1 MKNKIIQST
10 ENFSFFEKMFLFSPI
25 VVWFSYFPN
34 FQIGR
39 ESGTNLELS
48 IPLIFCF
55 ALSLAA
61 IFEISKNFQQNFRQL
76 SAKKAFWL
84 SSAFVVWNGLSIF
97 WSENTLRA
105 ILTSGVWGILWLIF
119 IGLLLS
125 RNLVKM
131 LPILTKI
138 FIVSAVINSILAII
152 QVAIGA
158 FTDFGLCRGCLA
170 AGFGFV
176 RPSVFAIEP
185 QFFGSMLLA
194 PILIEFWRIL
204 SGNNDSKHKVALILM
219 LIAIYLTLSRGAIFA
234 LVPAMVLEVF
244 IVNKELGLSLKKGL
258 LKLGVFIFASFL
270 IGILWHGIFTE
281 LNPRISDGFYDS
293 VAKSI
298 NQLSL
303 GKISL
308 PKSKPVEKP
317 VEKRLK
323 IEPQLQLQQKQN
335 GALDKSTASKAIF
348 DGYVEKSTDERT
360 KLNTLAIQTWRMNHR
375 TIFFGVGLGA
385 AGTAIL
391 KATHQ
396 IAWDF
401 EIVQNEFL
409 SILLELGLIGFV
421 IWFCCIGFLVWKSR
435 NFKLSW
441 AILLAF
447 LLQWNFFSGLPNA
460 LHIYLILVV
469 ILALS
474 YLEKFEIKC

>member
-10 ENFSFFEKMFLFSPI
+10 EKFSFFEKMFLFSPI
-25 VVWFSYFPN
+25 AVWFSYFPN

-61 IFEISKNFQQNFRQL
+61 IFEISKNFRQNFRQL

-105 ILTSGVWGILWLIF
+105 ILTSGVWGVLWLIF
-119 IGLLLS
+119 IGLILS
-125 RNLVKM
+125 KNLVEM
-131 LPILTKI
+131 LPILIKI
-138 FIVSAVINSILAII
+138 FIISAVINSVLAII

-170 AGFGFV
+170 TGFGFV

-234 LVPAMVLEVF
+234 LVPAMILEVF
-244 IVNKELGLSLKKGL
+244 IVNKELRLSLKKGF
-258 LKLGVFIFASFL
+258 LKLVIFLFASFSV
-270 IGILWHGIFTE
+270 GMLWHGIFTE
-281 LNPRISDGFYDS
+281 LNPRIADGFYDS
-293 VAKSI
+293 VSKSI

-303 GKISL
+303 GKVSL
-308 PKSKPVEKP
+308 PKNRPVEKP
-317 VEKRLK
+317 VEKQP
-323 IEPQLQLQQKQN
+323 EPGIQDSKELLNKLN
-335 GALDKSTASKAIF
+335 APKASF

-360 KLNTLAIQTWRMNHR
+360 SLNRFAVQTWSSNLH
-375 TIFFGVGLGA
+375 TILFGVGSGGA
-385 AGTAIL
+385 GEAIL
-391 KATHQ
+391 RTTHQ
-396 IAWDF
+396 TGWEF
-401 EIVQNEFL
+401 EIIQNEPL
-409 SILLELGLIGFV
+409 SILLELGIIGFA
-421 IWFCCIGFLVWKSR
+421 IWFSFIIFYTWHTR
-435 NFKLSW
+435 RYKLSW
-441 AILLAF
+441 AISFAF

-460 LHIYLILVV
+460 LHIYLILAV
-469 ILALS
+469 ILALN
-474 YLEKFEIKC
+474 YFDKFEIKL

>member
-10 ENFSFFEKMFLFSPI
+10 EKFSFFEKMFLFSPI
-25 VVWFSYFPN
+25 AVWFSYFPN

-48 IPLIFCF
+48 ISLIFCF

-61 IFEISKNFQQNFRQL
+61 IFEISKNFRRNFQQL

-84 SSAFVVWNGLSIF
+84 SSVFVVWNSLSIF

-105 ILTSGVWGILWLIF
+105 ILTSGVWGVLWLIF
-119 IGLLLS
+119 IGLILS
-125 RNLVKM
+125 KNLVEM
-131 LPILTKI
+131 LPILIKI
-138 FIVSAVINSILAII
+138 FIISADINSVLAII
-152 QVAIGA
+152 QVVIGA

-170 AGFGFV
+170 TGFGFV

-234 LVPAMVLEVF
+234 LVPAMILEVF
-244 IVNKELGLSLKKGL
+244 IVNKELRLSLKKGF
-258 LKLGVFIFASFL
+258 LKLVIFLFASFSV
-270 IGILWHGIFTE
+270 GMLWHGIFTE
-281 LNPRISDGFYDS
+281 LNPRIADGFYDS
-293 VAKSI
+293 VSKSI

-303 GKISL
+303 GKVSL
-308 PKSKPVEKP
+308 PKNRPVEKP
-317 VEKRLK
+317 VEKQP
-323 IEPQLQLQQKQN
+323 EPGIQDSKELLNKLN
-335 GALDKSTASKAIF
+335 SPKASF

-360 KLNTLAIQTWRMNHR
+360 SLNRFAVQTWSRNLH
-375 TIFFGVGLGA
+375 TILFGVGAGGA
-385 AGTAIL
+385 GKAIL
-391 KATHQ
+391 RTTHQ
-396 IAWDF
+396 TGWEF
-401 EIVQNEFL
+401 EIIQNEPL
-409 SILLELGLIGFV
+409 SILLELGIIGFA
-421 IWFCCIGFLVWKSR
+421 IWVSFIIFYTWSTR
-435 NFKLSW
+435 RYKLSW
-441 AILLAF
+441 AILFAF

-460 LHIYLILVV
+460 LHIYLILAV

-474 YLEKFEIKC
+474 YLEKFEIKL

>member
-1 MKNKIIQST
+1 MKNKIIQSI
-10 ENFSFFEKMFLFSPI
+10 EKFSFFEKMFLFSPI
-25 VVWFSYFPN
+25 AVWFSYFPN

-61 IFEISKNFQQNFRQL
+61 IFEISKNFRQNFRQL

-105 ILTSGVWGILWLIF
+105 ILTSGVWGVLWLIF
-119 IGLLLS
+119 IGLILS
-125 RNLVKM
+125 KNLVEM
-131 LPILTKI
+131 LPILIKI
-138 FIVSAVINSILAII
+138 FIISAVINSVLAII

-170 AGFGFV
+170 TGFGFV

-234 LVPAMVLEVF
+234 LVPAMILEVF
-244 IVNKELGLSLKKGL
+244 IVNKEFRLSLKKGF
-258 LKLGVFIFASFL
+258 LKLVIFLFASFSV
-270 IGILWHGIFTE
+270 GMLWHGIFTE
-281 LNPRISDGFYDS
+281 LNPRIADGFYDS
-293 VAKSI
+293 VSKSI

-303 GKISL
+303 GKVSL
-308 PKSKPVEKP
+308 PKNRPVEKP
-317 VEKRLK
+317 VEKQP
-323 IEPQLQLQQKQN
+323 EPGIQDSKELLNKLN
-335 GALDKSTASKAIF
+335 APKASF

-360 KLNTLAIQTWRMNHR
+360 SLNRFAVHTWSSNLH
-375 TIFFGVGLGA
+375 TILFGVGSGGA
-385 AGTAIL
+385 GEAIL
-391 KATHQ
+391 RTTHQ
-396 IAWDF
+396 TGWEF
-401 EIVQNEFL
+401 EIIQNEPL
-409 SILLELGLIGFV
+409 SILLELGIIGFA
-421 IWFCCIGFLVWKSR
+421 IWFSFIIFYTWHTR
-435 NFKLSW
+435 RYKLSW
-441 AILLAF
+441 AISFAF

-469 ILALS
+469 ILALN
-474 YLEKFEIKC
+474 YFDKFEIKL

>member
-1 MKNKIIQST
+1 MAMKTIRRGWIST
-10 ENFSFFEKMFLFSPI
+10 RSTAFFEKMFLFSPI
-25 VVWFSYFPN
+25 AVWFSYFPN

-39 ESGTNLELS
+39 ESGANLELS

-61 IFEISKNFQQNFRQL
+61 IFEISKNFRQNFRQL

-105 ILTSGVWGILWLIF
+105 ILTSGVWGVLWLIF
-119 IGLLLS
+119 IGLILS
-125 RNLVKM
+125 KNLVEM
-131 LPILTKI
+131 LPILIKI
-138 FIVSAVINSILAII
+138 FIISAVINSVLAII

-170 AGFGFV
+170 TGFGFV

-234 LVPAMVLEVF
+234 LVPAMILEVF
-244 IVNKELGLSLKKGL
+244 IVSKELRLSFKKGF
-258 LKLGVFIFASFL
+258 LKLVIFLFASFSV
-270 IGILWHGIFTE
+270 GMLWHGIFTE
-281 LNPRISDGFYDS
+281 LNPRIADGFYDS
-293 VAKSI
+293 VSKSI

-303 GKISL
+303 GKVSL
-308 PKSKPVEKP
+308 PKNRPVEKQP
-317 VEKRLK
+317 
-323 IEPQLQLQQKQN
+323 EPGIQDSKELLNKLN
-335 GALDKSTASKAIF
+335 SPKASF

-360 KLNTLAIQTWRMNHR
+360 SLNRFAVQTWSRNLH
-375 TIFFGVGLGA
+375 TILFGVGAGGA
-385 AGTAIL
+385 GKAIL
-391 KATHQ
+391 RTTHQ
-396 IAWDF
+396 TGWEF
-401 EIVQNEFL
+401 EIIQNEPL
-409 SILLELGLIGFV
+409 SILLELGIIGFA
-421 IWFCCIGFLVWKSR
+421 IWVSFIIFYTWSTR
-435 NFKLSW
+435 RYKLSW
-441 AILLAF
+441 AILFAF

-460 LHIYLILVV
+460 LHIYLILAV
-469 ILALS
+469 ILALN
-474 YLEKFEIKC
+474 YFDKFEIKL

>member
-55 ALSLAA
+55 TLSLVA
-61 IFEISKNFQQNFRQL
+61 IFEVSKNFRQNFRQL

-84 SSAFVVWNGLSIF
+84 SSAFVIWNGLSIF

-105 ILTSGVWGILWLIF
+105 ILVSGVWDVLWLIF

-125 RNLVKM
+125 KNLVKM

-138 FIVSAVINSILAII
+138 FIILAVINSILAII
-152 QVAIGA
+152 QVAVGA

-204 SGNNDSKHKVALILM
+204 SGNNDSKHKVALMLM

-234 LVPAMVLEVF
+234 LVPVMILELF
-244 IVNKELGLSLKKGL
+244 IVNKELGLSLKKGF
-258 LKLGVFIFASFL
+258 LKLVIFLFASFSV
-270 IGILWHGIFTE
+270 GMLWHGIFTE

-293 VAKSI
+293 VTKSI

-308 PKSKPVEKP
+308 SKNNPVEKT
-317 VEKRLK
+317 VEKITK
-323 IEPQLQLQQKQN
+323 AEPQLQQKQN
-335 GALDKSTASKAIF
+335 DSSNKSTAPKANF

-360 KLNTLAIQTWRMNHR
+360 TLNALAIQTWRR
-375 TIFFGVGLGA
+375 DYQTILFGVGLGG
-385 AGTAIL
+385 AGRAIL
-391 KATHQ
+391 KTTHL

-409 SILLELGLIGFV
+409 AILLELGLVGFI
-421 IWFCCIGFLVWKSR
+421 IWSCCIGFLIWKGR

-460 LHIYLILVV
+460 LHIYLILAV
-469 ILALS
+469 ILAYN
-474 YLEKFEIKC
+474 YLRKFEIKYQI

>member
-10 ENFSFFEKMFLFSPI
+10 EKFSFFEKMFLFSPI
-25 VVWFSYFPN
+25 AVWFSYFPN

-61 IFEISKNFQQNFRQL
+61 IFEISKNFRQNFRQL

-84 SSAFVVWNGLSIF
+84 SSAFVVWNDLSIF

-105 ILTSGVWGILWLIF
+105 ILTSGVWGVLWLIF
-119 IGLLLS
+119 IGLILS
-125 RNLVKM
+125 KNLVEM
-131 LPILTKI
+131 LPILIKI
-138 FIVSAVINSILAII
+138 FIISAVINSVLAII

-170 AGFGFV
+170 TGFGFV

-234 LVPAMVLEVF
+234 LVPAMILEVF
-244 IVNKELGLSLKKGL
+244 IVNKELGLSLKKGFV
-258 LKLGVFIFASFL
+258 KLVIFLFASFSV
-270 IGILWHGIFTE
+270 GMLWHGIFTE
-281 LNPRISDGFYDS
+281 LNPRISDGFYGS
-293 VAKSI
+293 VTKSI

-303 GKISL
+303 GKVSL
-308 PKSKPVEKP
+308 PKNRPVEKP
-317 VEKRLK
+317 VEKVTK
-323 IEPQLQLQQKQN
+323 IELQPQQKQN

-360 KLNTLAIQTWRMNHR
+360 SLNRFAIKTWSRNLH
-375 TIFFGVGLGA
+375 TILFGVGAGGA
-385 AGTAIL
+385 GKAIL
-391 KATHQ
+391 NTTHKTG
-396 IAWDF
+396 WEF

-409 SILLELGLIGFV
+409 SILLELGLVGFI
-421 IWFCCIGFLVWKSR
+421 IWSLSIGFLVWKSR

-460 LHIYLILVV
+460 LHIYLILAM

>member
-10 ENFSFFEKMFLFSPI
+10 EKFSFFEKMFLFSPI
-25 VVWFSYFPN
+25 AVWFSYFPN

-61 IFEISKNFQQNFRQL
+61 IFEISKNFRQNFRQL

-84 SSAFVVWNGLSIF
+84 SSAFVVWNDLSIF

-105 ILTSGVWGILWLIF
+105 ILTSGVWGVLWLIF
-119 IGLLLS
+119 IGLILS
-125 RNLVKM
+125 KNLVEM
-131 LPILTKI
+131 LPILIKI
-138 FIVSAVINSILAII
+138 FIISAVINSVLAII

-170 AGFGFV
+170 TGFGFV

-234 LVPAMVLEVF
+234 LVPAMILEVF
-244 IVNKELGLSLKKGL
+244 IVSKELRLSFKKGF
-258 LKLGVFIFASFL
+258 LKLVIFLFASFSV
-270 IGILWHGIFTE
+270 GMLWHGIFTE
-281 LNPRISDGFYDS
+281 LNPRIADGFYDS
-293 VAKSI
+293 VSKSI

-303 GKISL
+303 GKVSL
-308 PKSKPVEKP
+308 PKNRPVEKQP
-317 VEKRLK
+317 
-323 IEPQLQLQQKQN
+323 EPGIQDSKELLNKLN
-335 GALDKSTASKAIF
+335 SPKASF

-360 KLNTLAIQTWRMNHR
+360 SLNRFAVQTWSRNLH
-375 TIFFGVGLGA
+375 TILFGVGAGGA
-385 AGTAIL
+385 GKAIL
-391 KATHQ
+391 RTTHQ
-396 IAWDF
+396 TGWEF
-401 EIVQNEFL
+401 EIIQNEPL
-409 SILLELGLIGFV
+409 SILLELGAIGFA
-421 IWFCCIGFLVWKSR
+421 IWVSFIVFYTWSTR
-435 NFKLSW
+435 RYKLSW
-441 AILLAF
+441 VILFAF

-460 LHIYLILVV
+460 LHIYLILAV
-469 ILALS
+469 ILTLN
-474 YLEKFEIKC
+474 YFDKFEIKL

>member
-25 VVWFSYFPN
+25 AVWFSYFPN

-61 IFEISKNFQQNFRQL
+61 ILEISKNFRQNFRQL
-76 SAKKAFWL
+76 STKKAFWL
-84 SSAFVVWNGLSIF
+84 SSAFVAWSGLSIF

-105 ILTSGVWGILWLIF
+105 ILTSGVWGVLWLVF

-138 FIVSAVINSILAII
+138 FTISAVINSVLAII

-158 FTDFGLCRGCLA
+158 FTDFGLCRGWLA

-194 PILIEFWRIL
+194 PILIEFWRVL
-204 SGNNDSKHKVALILM
+204 SEEADIKDKTGLFLM
-219 LIAIYLTLSRGAIFA
+219 LVAIYLTLSRGAIFA
-234 LVPAMVLEVF
+234 LIPAMILEIIIVKKEFRLSFKKGFTNFAIFIISSF
-244 IVNKELGLSLKKGL
+244 IVG
-258 LKLGVFIFASFL
+258 IF
-270 IGILWHGIFTE
+270 WHGIFTE
-281 LNPRISDGFYDS
+281 LNPHISDGFYDS
-293 VAKSI
+293 ITKSI

-317 VEKRLK
+317 VEKVTK
-323 IEPQLQLQQKQN
+323 IEFQPQQKQN
-335 GALDKSTASKAIF
+335 DSLNKSTSPKAIF

-360 KLNTLAIQTWRMNHR
+360 SLNRFAIKTWSRNLH
-375 TIFFGVGLGA
+375 TILFGVGAGGA
-385 AGTAIL
+385 GKAIL
-391 KATHQ
+391 NTTHKTG
-396 IAWDF
+396 WEF

-409 SILLELGLIGFV
+409 SILLELGLVGFI
-421 IWFCCIGFLVWKSR
+421 IWSLSIGFLVWKSY

-460 LHIYLILVV
+460 LHIYLILTM

>member
-1 MKNKIIQST
+1 
-10 ENFSFFEKMFLFSPI
+10 
-25 VVWFSYFPN
+25 
-34 FQIGR
+34 
-39 ESGTNLELS
+39 
-48 IPLIFCF
+48 
-55 ALSLAA
+55 
-61 IFEISKNFQQNFRQL
+61 
-76 SAKKAFWL
+76 
-84 SSAFVVWNGLSIF
+84 
-97 WSENTLRA
+97 
-105 ILTSGVWGILWLIF
+105 
-119 IGLLLS
+119 
-125 RNLVKM
+125 
-131 LPILTKI
+131 
-138 FIVSAVINSILAII
+138 
-152 QVAIGA
+152 
-158 FTDFGLCRGCLA
+158 
-170 AGFGFV
+170 
-176 RPSVFAIEP
+176 
-185 QFFGSMLLA
+185 MLLA
-194 PILIEFWRIL
+194 PILIEFWLIL
-204 SGNNDSKHKVALILM
+204 SGNNDNKHKIALILM

-244 IVNKELGLSLKKGL
+244 IVNKELGLSLKKGFV
-258 LKLGVFIFASFL
+258 KLVIFLFASFSV
-270 IGILWHGIFTE
+270 GMLWHGIFTE
-281 LNPRISDGFYDS
+281 LNPRIADGFYDS
-293 VAKSI
+293 VTKSI

-323 IEPQLQLQQKQN
+323 IEPLKKQN
-335 GALDKSTASKAIF
+335 DSLDKSTASKAIF

-460 LHIYLILVV
+460 LHIYLILAA
-469 ILALS
+469 ILAYN

>member
-10 ENFSFFEKMFLFSPI
+10 EKFSFFEKMFLFSPI

-61 IFEISKNFQQNFRQL
+61 IFEISKNFRQNFRQL

-105 ILTSGVWGILWLIF
+105 ILTSGVWGVLWLIF

-170 AGFGFV
+170 TGFGFV

-194 PILIEFWRIL
+194 PILIEFWLIL
-204 SGNNDSKHKVALILM
+204 SGNNDNKHKIALILM

-234 LVPAMVLEVF
+234 LVPAMILEVF
-244 IVNKELGLSLKKGL
+244 IVNKELRLSLKKGF
-258 LKLGVFIFASFL
+258 LKLVIFLFASFSV
-270 IGILWHGIFTE
+270 GMLWHGIFTE
-281 LNPRISDGFYDS
+281 LNPRIADGFYDS
-293 VAKSI
+293 VSKSI

-303 GKISL
+303 GRVSL
-308 PKSKPVEKP
+308 PKNRPVEKP
-317 VEKRLK
+317 VEKQSGPGVQDSKELINK
-323 IEPQLQLQQKQN
+323 LNAPK
-335 GALDKSTASKAIF
+335 ASF

-360 KLNTLAIQTWRMNHR
+360 SLNRFAVQTWSRNLH
-375 TIFFGVGLGA
+375 TILFGVGAGGA
-385 AGTAIL
+385 GKAIL
-391 KATHQ
+391 RTTHQ
-396 IAWDF
+396 TGWEF
-401 EIVQNEFL
+401 EIIQNEPL
-409 SILLELGLIGFV
+409 SILLELGIIGFA
-421 IWFCCIGFLVWKSR
+421 IWVSFIIFYTWSTR
-435 NFKLSW
+435 RYKLSW
-441 AILLAF
+441 AILFAF

-460 LHIYLILVV
+460 LHIYLILAL
-469 ILALS
+469 ILALN
-474 YLEKFEIKC
+474 YFDKFEIKL

>member
-39 ESGTNLELS
+39 ESGTNLEMS

-61 IFEISKNFQQNFRQL
+61 IFEISKNFRRNFQQL

-84 SSAFVVWNGLSIF
+84 SSVFVVWNSLSIF

-105 ILTSGVWGILWLIF
+105 ILTSGVWGVLWLIF
-119 IGLLLS
+119 IGLILS
-125 RNLVKM
+125 KNLVEM
-131 LPILTKI
+131 LPILIKI
-138 FIVSAVINSILAII
+138 FIISAVVNSVLAII

-170 AGFGFV
+170 TGFGFV

-234 LVPAMVLEVF
+234 LVPAMILEVF
-244 IVNKELGLSLKKGL
+244 IVNKELRLSLKKGF
-258 LKLGVFIFASFL
+258 LKLVIFLFASFSV
-270 IGILWHGIFTE
+270 GMLWHGIFTE
-281 LNPRISDGFYDS
+281 LNPRIADGFYDS
-293 VAKSI
+293 VSKSI

-303 GKISL
+303 GKVSL
-308 PKSKPVEKP
+308 PKNRPVEKP
-317 VEKRLK
+317 VEKQL
-323 IEPQLQLQQKQN
+323 EPGIQDSKELLNKLN
-335 GALDKSTASKAIF
+335 APKASF

-360 KLNTLAIQTWRMNHR
+360 SLNRFAVHTWSRNLH
-375 TIFFGVGLGA
+375 TILFGVGAGGA
-385 AGTAIL
+385 GKAIL
-391 KATHQ
+391 RTTHQ
-396 IAWDF
+396 TGWEF
-401 EIVQNEFL
+401 EIIQNEPL
-409 SILLELGLIGFV
+409 SILLELGIIGFA
-421 IWFCCIGFLVWKSR
+421 IWFSFIIFYTWSTR
-435 NFKLSW
+435 RYKLSW
-441 AILLAF
+441 AISFAF

-460 LHIYLILVV
+460 LHIYLILAV
-469 ILALS
+469 ILTLN
-474 YLEKFEIKC
+474 YFDKFEIKL

>member
-1 MKNKIIQST
+1 MKNKIIKSA
-10 ENFSFFEKMFLFSPI
+10 EKFSLLEKMFLFSPI

-61 IFEISKNFQQNFRQL
+61 IFEISKNFRQNFRQL

-84 SSAFVVWNGLSIF
+84 SGAFIFWNVLSIS

-138 FIVSAVINSILAII
+138 FIVSAVINSVLATI
-152 QVAIGA
+152 QVVIGA

-170 AGFGFV
+170 TGFGFV

-185 QFFGSMLLA
+185 QFFGSILLA

-234 LVPAMVLEVF
+234 LVPAMILEVF
-244 IVNKELGLSLKKGL
+244 IVNKELRLSLKKGFA
-258 LKLGVFIFASFL
+258 KLVIFLFASFSV
-270 IGILWHGIFTE
+270 GILWHGIFAE

-308 PKSKPVEKP
+308 PKNKSVEKA

-323 IEPQLQLQQKQN
+323 IEPLKKQN
-335 GALDKSTASKAIF
+335 DSLDKSTASKAIF

-360 KLNTLAIQTWRMNHR
+360 SLNRFAIKTWSRNLH
-375 TIFFGVGLGA
+375 TILFGVGAGGA
-385 AGTAIL
+385 GKAIL
-391 KATHQ
+391 NTTHKTG
-396 IAWDF
+396 WEF

-409 SILLELGLIGFV
+409 SILLELGLVGFI
-421 IWFCCIGFLVWKSR
+421 IWSLSIGFLVWKSR

-460 LHIYLILVV
+460 LHIYLILAM